1 MRTILVSAFLSAAI
15 LAGGAPQQARAAEE
29 LFDTKA
35 ASAHIEKGINHLKSK
50 NYDAAIKEFE
60 ESASVSP
67 DAEPYYYLGY
77 AYYMKAK
84 KTNNPESRKKS
95 MENFAKAYELDPNFT
110 PSRFK
115 PEATPPEAEEA
126 KQKKA
131 EPAAPDAPMITE
143 TPEQTQEQQPQ
154 QQPQQ

>member
-1 MRTILVSAFLSAAI
+1 MRTIIVSALLSAAV

-29 LFDTKA
+29 LFDTKNA
-35 ASAHIEKGINHLKSK
+35 AAHIEKGINHLKSK

-95 MENFAKAYELDPNFT
+95 MENFAKAFELNPNFT

-115 PEATPPEAEEA
+115 PEATPLEAEA

-131 EPAAPDAPMITE
+131 EPAEPDAPMITE
-143 TPEQTQEQQPQ
+143 TPEQPQEQQQ
-154 QQPQQ
+154 

>member
-1 MRTILVSAFLSAAI
+1 MRTIIVSAFLSAAI

-84 KTNNPESRKKS
+84 KTNDPESRKKS
-95 MENFAKAYELDPNFT
+95 MENFAKAYELNPNFT

-115 PEATPPEAEEA
+115 PEATPPEAEA

>member
-1 MRTILVSAFLSAAI
+1 MRTIIVSALLSAAI

-35 ASAHIEKGINHLKSK
+35 ASELIEKGINHLISK
-50 NYDAAIKEFE
+50 NYDAAIKAFE

-95 MENFAKAYELDPNFT
+95 MENFAKAFELNPNFT

-115 PEATPPEAEEA
+115 PEATPAEAEA
-126 KQKKA
+126 KQKKV
-131 EPAAPDAPMITE
+131 EPAEPDAPMITTE
-143 TPEQTQEQQPQ
+143 TPGQPQEQPQEQQPQ
-154 QQPQQ
+154 Q

>member
-1 MRTILVSAFLSAAI
+1 MRTIIVSALLSAAV

-35 ASAHIEKGINHLKSK
+35 ASAHIEKGISHLKSK

-95 MENFAKAYELDPNFT
+95 MENFAKAYELNPNFT

-115 PEATPPEAEEA
+115 PEATPAEAEA

-131 EPAAPDAPMITE
+131 HPAEPDAPMITE
-143 TPEQTQEQQPQ
+143 TPEKPQEQPQEQQPQ
-154 QQPQQ
+154 Q

>member
-15 LAGGAPQQARAAEE
+15 LAGGAPLQARAAEE

-50 NYDAAIKEFE
+50 NYDGAIKEFE
-60 ESASVSP
+60 ESAAVSP

-84 KTNNPESRKKS
+84 KSNDPESRKKS
-95 MENFAKAYELDPNFT
+95 MENFAKAFELNPNFT

-115 PEATPPEAEEA
+115 PEATPPEAEA
-126 KQKKA
+126 KQKKEKPA
-131 EPAAPDAPMITE
+131 EPDAPMITE
-143 TPEQTQEQQPQ
+143 TPEQTREQQPQ
-154 QQPQQ
+154 Q